1 MSASRI
7 DALLSQMTLS
17 EKLGQLNMLAA
28 GFSVTGPIL
37 GGDASG
43 AVREGRAGSLL
54 NVFGPKPVR
63 DIQRVAI
70 EESRLKIPLL
80 LGFDVVHG
88 HRTVFP
94 VPLAEAA
101 AFDASLWEATARAS
115 AREAAADGVALTF
128 APMLDI
134 SRDPR
139 WGRVVEGA
147 GEDAY
152 VQSLFGAAKVRGFQ
166 GDDLSDPACVAATVK
181 HFVAYGAASAGR
193 DYASTDMSERTL
205 RETYLPPFQAAIA
218 AGCAAVM
225 PAFSDLSGVPMT
237 ANGPLLNGWLRGEA
251 GFDGVVISDYNAIAE
266 LVAHGVATDLTE
278 AAALALKAGVDIDM
292 MSGAYEAGL
301 PVALERGL
309 VTLAEIEASTRRV
322 LALKERLGLFDDPM
336 RGLSP
341 NGQGAGALLPEHR
354 PLAREAAR
362 RSAVLLSHRHSVLP
376 LPERPQRIAMVGPLA
391 DAATDMM
398 GSWSGA
404 GEAGESVTFLQG
416 MREIRPDC
424 EISHAR
430 GVGVDEAEEGG
441 PEAALALCRAADLV
455 ILAIGEA
462 RDMSGEAASRTGLD
476 LPGDQANFARA
487 VLDLGRP
494 TVVLLSSGRPIAVP
508 WLFAR
513 ADAVLATW
521 FLGSEAGHAVA
532 DLLTGRAS
540 PSGRLPITWP
550 RSVGQVPIFFGER
563 PSGRPASDGHYTS
576 KYIDLPT
583 TPLFAFGH
591 GLTYGQVR
599 YAALEVE
606 PKRPR
611 GTDTITVAVDLAN
624 DGEHLAEE
632 TVFLFVRKPVARVA
646 RPLLELKGFNRLALR
661 PGEEARTMLTLPV
674 AALAFPGPDLTPSV
688 EPGEYEILVGP
699 SADRTRLLRQTI
711 EIEEGGS

>member
-1 MSASRI
+1 MSGPRI
-7 DALLSQMTLS
+7 EALLSQMTLS
-17 EKLGQLNMLAA
+17 EKIGQLVMLAA
-28 GFSVTGPIL
+28 GFSVTGPII

-54 NVFGPKPVR
+54 NVFGPGAVR

-70 EESRLKIPLL
+70 EQSRLKIPLI

-94 VPLAEAA
+94 VPLGEAA
-101 AFDASLWEATARAS
+101 AFDPTLWEQTARAS

-128 APMLDI
+128 APMLDV

-147 GEDAY
+147 GEDAF
-152 VQSLFGAAKVRGFQ
+152 VQSLFGAAKVRGFE
-166 GDDLSDPACVAATVK
+166 GESLGESGTVAATVK

-237 ANGPLLNGWLRGEA
+237 ANGPLLDGWLRGEA
-251 GFDGVVISDYNAIAE
+251 GFRGVVISDYNAVAE
-266 LVAHGVATDLTE
+266 LVAHGVATDLAE
-278 AAALALKAGVDIDM
+278 AAALALRAGVDIDM
-292 MSGAYEAGL
+292 MSGAYEQGL
-301 PVALERGL
+301 PLALQRGL
-309 VTLAEIEASTRRV
+309 VTLGEIEASVRRV
-322 LALKERLGLFDDPM
+322 LELKERLGLFDDPM
-336 RGLSP
+336 RGL
-341 NGQGAGALLPEHR
+341 GADGAAPLMAAHR
-354 PLAREAAR
+354 ELAREAAR
-362 RSAVLLSHRHSVLP
+362 RSAVLLRNRGDILP
-376 LPERPQRIAMVGPLA
+376 LSERPQRIALIGPLA
-391 DAATDMM
+391 DAPTDMM

-404 GEAGESVTFLQG
+404 GEARDSVTVLDG
-416 MREIRPDC
+416 LRAARPDC
-424 EISHAR
+424 DIGHAR
-430 GVGVDEAEEGG
+430 GVGVDEADESG
-441 PEAALALCRAADLV
+441 PDAALALAREADLV

-494 TVVLLSSGRPIAVP
+494 TVVLLSSGRPLAVP
-508 WLFAR
+508 WLFER
-513 ADAVLATW
+513 AGAVLATW

-583 TPLFAFGH
+583 TPLFAFGY
-591 GLTYGQVR
+591 GLTYGRVS
-599 YAALEVE
+599 YSALGVE
-606 PKRPR
+606 PPRPR
-611 GTDTITVAVDLAN
+611 RGDTITVAVDLFN
-624 DGEHLAEE
+624 DGEHPAEE
-632 TVFLFVRKPVARVA
+632 TVFLFIRKPVARVA
-646 RPLLELKGFNRLALR
+646 RPLLELKGFSRLSLA
-661 PGEEARTMLTLPV
+661 PGERARTVMALPV
-674 AALAFPGPDLTPSV
+674 SALAFPGPDLRPAV
-688 EPGEYEILVGP
+688 EPGDYEILVGP
-699 SADRTRLLRQTI
+699 SADRAQLLRQVVHV
-711 EIEEGGS
+711 EEGGA

>member
-1 MSASRI
+1 MTASRI
-7 DALLSQMTLS
+7 DALLSEMTLA
-17 EKLGQLNMLAA
+17 EKIGQLNMLAA
-28 GFSVTGPIL
+28 GFSVTGPII
-37 GGDASG
+37 GGDATG

-54 NVFGPKPVR
+54 NVFGPGSVR

-70 EESRLKIPLL
+70 EQSRLRIPLI

-94 VPLAEAA
+94 VPLAEAS
-101 AFDASLWEATARAS
+101 AFDPALWEATARAS

-128 APMLDI
+128 APMLDV

-139 WGRVVEGA
+139 WGRVVEGP
-147 GEDAY
+147 GEDPF
-152 VQSLFGAAKVRGFQ
+152 VHSLFGAAKVRGFQ
-166 GDDLSDPACVAATVK
+166 GADLGDHASVAATAK

-205 RETYLPPFQAAIA
+205 RETYLPPFLAALA
-218 AGCAAVM
+218 AGCAAIM

-237 ANGPLLNGWLRGEA
+237 ANGPLLNGWLRGDA
-251 GFDGVVISDYNAIAE
+251 GFEGVVISDYNAVAE
-266 LVAHGVATDLTE
+266 LVAHGVATDLAE
-278 AAALALKAGVDIDM
+278 AAALALRAGVDIDM
-292 MSGAYEAGL
+292 MSGAYEKGL
-301 PVALERGL
+301 PLALERGL
-309 VTLAEIEASTRRV
+309 VMLGEIEASVRRV
-322 LALKERLGLFDDPM
+322 LRLKEQLGLFEDPM
-336 RGLSP
+336 RGLRP
-341 NGQGAGALLPEHR
+341 EGAAPLLAEHR
-354 PLAREAAR
+354 PLAREAAH
-362 RSAVLLSHRHSVLP
+362 RSAVLLQNRGDVLP
-376 LPERPQRIAMVGPLA
+376 LDTGPLRIAMVGPLA
-391 DAATDMM
+391 DASTDMM

-404 GEAGESVTFLQG
+404 GEAKDSVTFLQG
-416 MREIRPDC
+416 LREARPDC
-424 EISHAR
+424 EITHSR

-441 PEAALALCRAADLV
+441 LEAASALCRAADLV

-487 VLDLGRP
+487 ILALERP
-494 TVVLLSSGRPIAVP
+494 TVVLLSSGRPLAVP
-508 WLFAR
+508 WLFER

-532 DLLTGRAS
+532 DLFAGRTS

-591 GLTYGQVR
+591 GLTYGRVS
-599 YAALEVE
+599 YSALSVE
-606 PKRPR
+606 PPRPR
-611 GTDTITVAVDLAN
+611 RGETISVAVELAN
-624 DGEHLAEE
+624 EGAHRAEE

-646 RPLLELKGFNRLALR
+646 RPLLELKGFMRLALD
-661 PGEEARTMLTLPV
+661 PGERARGVLTLPV
-674 AALAFPGPDLTPSV
+674 SSLAFPGPDLTPDV
-688 EPGEYEILVGP
+688 EPGDYEILLGP
-699 SADRTRLLRQTI
+699 SADRTQLLRQVVH
-711 EIEEGGS
+711 IEEGGPS